1 MVASVPSATTYAEQ
15 IVKTEAFRQEAQFA
29 DGVKG
34 LHVYGAKV
42 LDGKRIAV
50 LPFTL

>member
-1 MVASVPSATTYAEQ
+1 ME
-15 IVKTEAFRQEAQFA
+15 KRFA

-42 LDGKRIAV
+42 TNGNEIAK
-50 LPFTL
+50 LICSIA